1 MLYHIILCVAI
12 YKGSLICAN
21 TQRDQTFFFYIE
33 KENTY
38 TPHTHTH
45 THTHTPHTHTPHTH
59 TTHTLSVCDQAE
71 QKGQHPTSLQSH
83 QLCFHGYPHNGILS
97 DMSSLYP

>member
-45 THTHTPHTHTPHTH
+45 STHTHGKNEKLQQHSLKPEGQSSVIPPCPFGVSYYILPG
-59 TTHTLSVCDQAE
+59 TLCWLSQRQD
-71 QKGQHPTSLQSH
+71 HSS
-83 QLCFHGYPHNGILS
+83 PHNS
-97 DMSSLYP
+97 